1 MQEPAPQTAATI
13 GDRTAPAVPLLLQV
27 SLFGPLRAVF
37 AGQEVRIRSRKARA
51 LLGYL
56 LLTEGG
62 EETRERLVGLLWSEA
77 GEEKARASL
86 RQVAD
91 ELREALEAAG
101 CAALRAGRLHVS
113 LDPVASLADA
123 RDVLGAAERGIGH
136 PLLLATPRLSEALL
150 QGLDDLDPAFRGW
163 LMVTGRAT
171 TTG

>member
-62 EETRERLVGLLWSEA
+62 EETRERLVGLLWSRSD
-77 GEEKARASL
+77 EEKARASL
-86 RQVAD
+86 RQVVH

-101 CAALRAGRLHVS
+101 CMSRSIRWPAWPMPGTCWARPNAAAGTRCCW
-113 LDPVASLADA
+113 P
-123 RDVLGAAERGIGH
+123 RRG
-136 PLLLATPRLSEALL
+136 
-150 QGLDDLDPAFRGW
+150 
-163 LMVTGRAT
+163 
-171 TTG
+171 